1 LSRRRAINYS
11 NSDSRVVAVTGGG
24 SGIGLHTAKHFA
36 SLGCDVAICGR
47 DSIKIESAAKS
58 LQEEFG
64 GSVVGFVG
72 DVSDPIQMM
81 EFADVTRNRLGGVD
95 VLVCNAAVLGPI
107 GSWKESPFER
117 VTEVFSI
124 NVLGV
129 INSVRAFMDDF
140 VNARSPRVVVLSGGG
155 MGGPR
160 PVKDAPFYVSTKAAI
175 ATFVEVVAGD
185 FETLNGAIVVVAP
198 GSSIATNFL
207 QEVLEVGE
215 QVAGPGLYKDALD
228 HQKNEVGKS
237 LDNYFELLDLVMGD
251 SGLLLNGRIL
261 SARWNR
267 PEVLRNEL
275 AGKVNLNTYKL
286 RRIDN
291 DLFIAGEEGT
301 LFP

>member
-1 LSRRRAINYS
+1 
-11 NSDSRVVAVTGGG
+11 
-24 SGIGLHTAKHFA
+24 
-36 SLGCDVAICGR
+36 
-47 DSIKIESAAKS
+47 
-58 LQEEFG
+58 
-64 GSVVGFVG
+64 
-72 DVSDPIQMM
+72 
-81 EFADVTRNRLGGVD
+81 
-95 VLVCNAAVLGPI
+95 
-107 GSWKESPFER
+107 
-117 VTEVFSI
+117 
-124 NVLGV
+124 
-129 INSVRAFMDDF
+129 
-140 VNARSPRVVVLSGGG
+140 
-155 MGGPR
+155 
-160 PVKDAPFYVSTKAAI
+160 
-175 ATFVEVVAGD
+175 
-185 FETLNGAIVVVAP
+185 LNGAIVVVAP